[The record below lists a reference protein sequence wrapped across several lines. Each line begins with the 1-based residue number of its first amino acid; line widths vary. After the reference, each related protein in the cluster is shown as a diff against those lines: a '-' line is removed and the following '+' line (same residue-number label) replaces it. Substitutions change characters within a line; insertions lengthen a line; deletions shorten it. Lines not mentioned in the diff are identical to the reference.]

1 MGKNRSLIN
10 KYYIKNSYYLNYKV
24 LVNYFPLFFTNINNF
39 FIKSK
44 TINILFNHVNIIKKS
59 DNLKKL
65 FTKKIYR
72 YLKFK
77 FLFNKNLNFKRF
89 SYKIF
94 KFLSKQQ
101 NLNELKFLPDSL
113 PFLKSLKTNKL
124 QNLKIDNLINHYGYI
139 YLKSSGINTFVTLT
153 NVKGEV
159 LQHILQEFLKM
170 LNVLKK
176 NVQFILFVS

>member
-1 MGKNRSLIN
+1 MFKRKTFIT
-10 KYYIKNSYYLNYKV
+10 KYYLKNSYNLNYKI
-24 LVNYFPLFFTNINNF
+24 LFKNFPLFLINIKNYF
-39 FIKSK
+39 VKFK
-44 TINILFNHVNIIKKS
+44 TINLLFKTTKS

-77 FLFNKNLNFKRF
+77 RIINKNLNFKRF

-94 KFLSKQQ
+94 RFLIKQQ
-101 NLNELKFLPDSL
+101 LLNEIKFLPDSV
-113 PFLKSLKTNKL
+113 PFLKSLKTTKL
-124 QNLKIDNLINHYGYI
+124 QNLKTDNLLNYYGYI

-159 LQHILQEFLKM
+159 YLPIPLGFLKM
-170 LNVLKK
+170 LGVLKK
-176 NVQFILFVS
+176 NVQFILFVN